1 MRQAARG
8 KVTTDERHVEANK
21 ALVRRFFEEV
31 MNKGNVDIVDEIF
44 APEYVNRHAH
54 PGQTPGPNGVRQLV
68 TNVRR
73 AFPDLVEAPDDL
85 VAEGDRV
92 GLRLTLRG
100 THLGPFR
107 SVEATGKRVEVMG
120 MAIVRDELRDRR
132 DRGTRRPA
140 IASPR
145 AGSSSTA
152 RRCGSSSAWSR
163 RRARSAGGHGRN

>member
-1 MRQAARG
+1 M
-8 KVTTDERHVEANK
+8 TDTEANK

-31 MNKGNVDIVDEIF
+31 MNEGNLDIVDEIF

-54 PGQTPGPNGVRQLV
+54 PGQTPGPHGVRQLV

-107 SVEATGKRVEVMG
+107 GVEATGKRVEVMG
-120 MAIVRDELRDRR
+120 MAIVRIEDGRIAEGWFFFDREALWEQL
-132 DRGTRRPA
+132 GVESPA
-140 IASPR
+140 R
-145 AGSSSTA
+145 
-152 RRCGSSSAWSR
+152 
-163 RRARSAGGHGRN
+163 

>member
-1 MRQAARG
+1 MSD
-8 KVTTDERHVEANK
+8 TEANK

-73 AFPDLVEAPDDL
+73 AFPDLVEEPDDL

-107 SVEATGKRVEVMG
+107 GAEATGKRVEVMG
-120 MAIVRDELRDRR
+120 MAIVRIEAGRIAEGWFFFDRETLWEQL
-132 DRGTRRPA
+132 GVEP
-140 IASPR
+140 P
-145 AGSSSTA
+145 
-152 RRCGSSSAWSR
+152 SR
-163 RRARSAGGHGRN
+163 